1 MSLFNILSK
10 FVIAFLPRS
19 KHLLIL
25 CLQSACTV
33 IFKPKTIKSV
43 TVSTFSPSICH
54 EVMELDATISVF
66 LMLSFK
72 PAFSLSSFIL
82 IKRLFNSSSLSAIKV
97 VSSAYLRLLILL
109 PTILIP
115 AFDSSSPAFL
125 CYTLHKQGDH
135 VQPCHIPFPI
145 LNQSAAPCLVLTVAS

>member
-1 MSLFNILSK
+1 MIYLLLNTLSR

-54 EVMELDATISVF
+54 EVMGTDAIIDTY
-66 LMLSFK
+66 
-72 PAFSLSSFIL
+72 SLSSFTL
-82 IKRLFNSSSLSAIKV
+82 IKRLFNSSSLSAIKF